1 MSNNLLVFSDD
12 WGRHPSSCQ
21 HLIRQMLQRHNVLWV
36 NTIGT
41 RPPRLDLATVRRGF
55 EKIRH
60 WTKKGSSGPSLP
72 AGLHVCNPKMWPWF
86 GSRFDRWLNRGLL
99 GLQLKKRL
107 GKDQDAPI
115 AITTLPIVA
124 DLMDALPVRRWVYY
138 CVDDF
143 GEWPGLDGETLRRME
158 SAVVKR
164 ADKIIAVSQ
173 NLKNRLMEM
182 GRSAELLT
190 HGADPAFWS
199 NPGPSKHL
207 PQLEN
212 LERPLVVFWGVL
224 DRRLDVTWLKC
235 LAERLS
241 QGTLVLAGPL
251 ADPDPAIFHLPRT
264 VRLGSL
270 PFEDLPG
277 LARAA
282 AVLIMPYADLQVTRM
297 IQPLKL
303 KEYLMTGKPVVG
315 RDLPA
320 TREWQDCADVVQSAE
335 EFVQTVLSRL
345 NGLPEYQAKARAR
358 LQKESWTDKTR
369 LFESWVLGEDSALG
383 ACG

>member
-21 HLIRQMLQRHNVLWV
+21 HLVRQMLPRHRVLWV

-41 RPPRLDLATVRRGF
+41 RPPRFDLATVRRGL

-60 WTKKGSSGPSLP
+60 WTRESSGEASLP
-72 AGLHVCNPKMWPWF
+72 AGLQISNPKMWPWF
-86 GSRFDRWLNRGLL
+86 SSRFDRRLNRGLL
-99 GLQLKKRL
+99 KWQLKNRI
-107 GKDQDAPI
+107 GQDLVAPI

-143 GEWPGLDGETLRRME
+143 GDWPGLDGETLRRLE
-158 SAVVKR
+158 AIVVKR
-164 ADKIIAVSQ
+164 ADKLIAVSQ
-173 NLKNRLMEM
+173 NLKTRLEGM
-182 GRSAELLT
+182 GRPAELLT
-190 HGADPAFWS
+190 HGVDLEFWS
-199 NPGPSKHL
+199 NPGHVKL

-212 LERPLVVFWGVL
+212 LEKPLVVFWGVI
-224 DRRLDVTWLKC
+224 DRRLDMVWLKL
-235 LAERLS
+235 LADRLS
-241 QGTLVLAGPL
+241 GTLVLTGPL
-251 ADPDPAIFHLPRT
+251 ADPDPAIFQLPRT
-264 VRLGSL
+264 VRLGPL
-270 PFEDLPG
+270 PFEDLPV

-282 AVLIMPYADLQVTRM
+282 AVLIMPYADLPVTRM

-320 TREWQDCADVVQSAE
+320 TREWNDCADVVPSAE
-335 EFVQTVLSRL
+335 EFVRAVLSRL
-345 NGLPEYQAKARAR
+345 NGLPEHQAKARAR
-358 LQKESWTDKTR
+358 LQRESWTDKTR
-369 LFESWVLGEDSALG
+369 LFESWILEGDSALA